1 MILSKPYG
9 GIGNRLKCIISSL
22 SIDEDLKLLWEY
34 GPHEGQDLGGV
45 WCRFNDLF
53 ENNFEEFDS
62 MKDWPGH
69 NCKHVEGCTFFE
81 NINHLDL
88 HYGDNWGNHI
98 PEELKKKHVGIIS
111 KLKPVKYIRDNVER
125 FSKLFDDDT
134 ITVSIRTW
142 KDVPRTRNTKGKTF
156 SIDSLYSYLDTYN
169 TNKFFITCDD
179 ENTFNEILKKY
190 GDRIL
195 YTEKRTTFG
204 DYRTKE
210 GIQDALIDLYLS
222 GKNKKILLSYGSS
235 FGELQWWF
243 GGGVSQITMMNLH
256 PEWGISIP

>member
-1 MILSKPYG
+1 M
-9 GIGNRLKCIISSL
+9 
-22 SIDEDLKLLWEY
+22 
-34 GPHEGQDLGGV
+34 
-45 WCRFNDLF
+45 
-53 ENNFEEFDS
+53 
-62 MKDWPGH
+62 
-69 NCKHVEGCTFFE
+69 TA
-81 NINHLDL
+81 
-88 HYGDNWGNHI
+88 
-98 PEELKKKHVGIIS
+98 EEL
-111 KLKPVKYIRDNVER
+111 L
-125 FSKLFDDDT
+125 L
-134 ITVSIRTW
+134 
-142 KDVPRTRNTKGKTF
+142 
-156 SIDSLYSYLDTYN
+156 
-169 TNKFFITCDD
+169 
-179 ENTFNEILKKY
+179 FNEILKKY